1 MTQTQ
6 ALAAVKR
13 KCKVL
18 PEILSDEELI
28 GFLNDYAVV
37 DVPPDPL
44 PENYEAT
51 AVYDIRRS
59 IYDAL
64 GSALTVM
71 EQSTTRGGIT
81 VTYADLFKLRRQY
94 ATAGVI
100 ACARA

>member
-1 MTQTQ
+1 M
-6 ALAAVKR
+6 KR

-18 PEILSDEELI
+18 QEILSDDDLI

-37 DVPPDPL
+37 DTPPDPL

-51 AVYDIRRS
+51 ATYDIRRS

-64 GSALTVM
+64 GSALTIM

-81 VTYADLFKLRRQY
+81 VTYADLFKLKRQF